1 MRAAL
6 LVALAA
12 CGDSAPDLITV
23 IDEPRVLA
31 ILGEPSVLDVD
42 GEIALTPF
50 VVDGNGPHDRACSR
64 RRWR

>member
-31 ILGEPSVLDVD
+31 ILSVPSVLDVV

-50 VVDGNGPHDRACSR
+50 LVVCNGPR
-64 RRWR
+64 RVRITRK